1 MIPERIFDGAHLR
14 ATLLPGQRDQLVV
27 TFDYRQA
34 GKADFTADTHSS
46 TFARK
51 GFAQLSIKSRAND
64 WFINCD
70 TADLQA
76 TLAPVAARYARV
88 TLLGYSMGGYGALR
102 FAKALGAASA
112 VVISPQVSIAS
123 DLVPFDRRYRAE
135 GRLFDTVLGDLGPCA
150 MPDLTGLIIIDPF
163 VAADLRHAAMIRAH
177 FPALS
182 LVRLGFGGHPAI
194 RVLRG
199 AGKAWTIHREAVAD
213 APARRLI
220 CAEHRAGRA
229 ASQGYWTRL
238 AARAKDRR
246 PALSAHA
253 QQMAATLSPR
263 SGDGPDDIDGGA

>member
-27 TFDYRQA
+27 TFDYRLA
-34 GKADFTADTHSS
+34 GKSDFTADTHSS

-64 WFINCD
+64 WFVNPD
-70 TADLQA
+70 TAALEA
-76 TLAPVAARYARV
+76 VLAPLAARYARV

-112 VVISPQVSIAS
+112 VLISPQVSIAAA
-123 DLVPFDRRYRAE
+123 LVPFDRRYRAE
-135 GRLFDTVLGDLGPCA
+135 GRLFDADLGDLGPCA
-150 MPDLTGLIIIDPF
+150 MPNLTGLVVIDPF
-163 VAADLRHAAMIRAH
+163 VAADLRHAGMIRAL

-199 AGKAWTIHREAVAD
+199 AGKAWTIHREAVSD
-213 APARRLI
+213 TPTRRLI

-229 ASQGYWTRL
+229 VSAGYWTRL
-238 AARAKDRR
+238 AARAMHRR
-246 PALSAHA
+246 PALAAHA
-253 QQMAATLSPR
+253 HHMAATLTPR
-263 SGDGPDDIDGGA
+263 TGDGPDDIDGGA